1 MLKLILAA
9 WGLVAGTVVI
19 HAAGLVLTLGPVLRS
34 GVRAD
39 VGFWPI
45 TWIVIRTAWWLIG
58 IHMIEIAFWG
68 LFYWWQRCLSD
79 AESSFYFAGV
89 TYTTVGYGDLVL
101 PKQWRL
107 LGPIQALSGILMCGL
122 STGFFFAMVSRIRE
136 ARTNAATS

>member
-1 MLKLILAA
+1 MLKLILTA

-19 HAAGLVLTLGPVLRS
+19 HAAGLVLALGPVLRS
-34 GVRAD
+34 TVRVD

-45 TWIVIRTAWWLIG
+45 TWLVIRTAWWLIV
-58 IHMIEIAFWG
+58 IHMIQIAFWA
-68 LFYWWQRCLSD
+68 LFYWWQRCLPD

-107 LGPIQALSGILMCGL
+107 LGPIQALTGILMCGL
-122 STGFFFAMVSRIRE
+122 STGFFFAMVSRIHE
-136 ARTNAATS
+136 ARTKAVNT